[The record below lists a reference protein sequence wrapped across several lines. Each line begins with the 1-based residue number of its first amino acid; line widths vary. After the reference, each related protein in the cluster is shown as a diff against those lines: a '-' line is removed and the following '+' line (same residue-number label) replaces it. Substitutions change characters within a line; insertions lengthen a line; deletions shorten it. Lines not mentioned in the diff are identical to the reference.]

1 MGIVASFFYSQLF
14 VTLPY
19 PNASWTGK
27 TVIVTGANVG
37 LGKEAARHFVRLGAS
52 KVILA
57 IRSIE
62 KGDAAKADIVA
73 SQGCY
78 PDAVEVW
85 PLDLQDYDS
94 VKAFAKRC
102 QSLERIDAVVE
113 NAGIVTTDFK
123 LVNGHEATV
132 ETNVISTFLLALL
145 LLPKLKETADRF
157 SIKPYLVIISSDV
170 HYIASFDERKS
181 PKIFD
186 ALKDEKKTNMNDR
199 YNVTKLLE
207 VYVVREW
214 ARLYMSNDYPIILNA
229 VNPGLCH
236 SELTREVGLPAT
248 IFKALLARTTE
259 MGSRTLVNAASAGR
273 ETHGEF
279 MWDCKVKTPAK
290 LVVGPEGPDLQKR
303 VWNELKEILEEIEPG
318 VTSNF

>member
-14 VTLPY
+14 VNLPY
-19 PNASWTGK
+19 PDASWTGK

-57 IRSIE
+57 VRSIE
-62 KGDAAKADIVA
+62 KGEDAKADIVA
-73 SQGCY
+73 SQSCY
-78 PDAVEVW
+78 PDVVEVW
-85 PLDLQDYDS
+85 SLDLQDYDS
-94 VKAFAKRC
+94 VKAFAQRC
-102 QSLERIDAVVE
+102 QGLERIDAVVE
-113 NAGIVTTDFK
+113 NAGIVTWSFR
-123 LVNGHEATV
+123 LVNGHEASV
-132 ETNVISTFLLALL
+132 ETNVIATFLLALL

-157 SIKPYLVIISSDV
+157 SIKPYLVIVSSDV
-170 HYIASFDERKS
+170 HYMANFNERKS

-186 ALKDEKKTNMNDR
+186 ALQDKENTDMNDR

-214 ARLYMSNDYPIILNA
+214 VRLYMSNDYPVILNA

-236 SELTREVGLPAT
+236 SELGREVGWPMT
-248 IFKALLARTTE
+248 ILKALFARTTE
-259 MGSRTLVNAASAGR
+259 MGSRALVNAASAGK

-290 LVVGPEGPDLQKR
+290 LVVGSEGPDLQKR

-318 VTSNF
+318 VTNGF

>member
-14 VTLPY
+14 VNLPY
-19 PNASWTGK
+19 PDASWTGK

-57 IRSIE
+57 VRSIE
-62 KGDAAKADIVA
+62 KGEDAKADIVA
-73 SQGCY
+73 SQSCY
-78 PDAVEVW
+78 PDIVEVW
-85 PLDLQDYDS
+85 RLDLQDYDS
-94 VKAFAKRC
+94 VKAFANQCKG
-102 QSLERIDAVVE
+102 LERIDAVVE
-113 NAGIVTTDFK
+113 NAGILAQDFR

-170 HYIASFDERKS
+170 HYIAKFNERKS

-186 ALKDEKKTNMNDR
+186 ALKDKGMTDMNDR
-199 YNVTKLLE
+199 YPVTKLLE
-207 VYVVREW
+207 VCVVREW
-214 ARLYMSNDYPIILNA
+214 VQLYMSNDYPIILNT

-236 SELTREVGLPAT
+236 SELGREVGLPLM
-248 IFKALLARTTE
+248 ILQALCARTTE
-259 MGSRTLVNAASAGR
+259 MGSRALVNAASAGR
-273 ETHGEF
+273 DTHGEF
-279 MWDCKVKTPAK
+279 MWDCRIKTPAQ

-303 VWNELKEILEEIEPG
+303 VWDELREILEEIEPG
-318 VTSNF
+318 VTNNF